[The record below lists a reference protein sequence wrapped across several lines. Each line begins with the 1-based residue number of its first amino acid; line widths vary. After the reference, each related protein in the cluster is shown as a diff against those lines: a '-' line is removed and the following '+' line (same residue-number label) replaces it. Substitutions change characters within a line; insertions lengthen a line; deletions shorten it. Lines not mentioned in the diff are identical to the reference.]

1 MLLFS
6 IGRLVLI
13 KVFYRNNS
21 IFEIYVVDV
30 FVLFLGNLY
39 FFYFGYIEYWMYL
52 VVDLFLDT
60 DLIVFKNFKLFC
72 KMSGFLN
79 WFDFFLFF
87 WNVLNFVYWNSGL
100 GKF

>member
-13 KVFYRNNS
+13 KVRYRNNS

-39 FFYFGYIEYWMYL
+39 FFYFGYIEY
-52 VVDLFLDT
+52 
-60 DLIVFKNFKLFC
+60 
-72 KMSGFLN
+72 
-79 WFDFFLFF
+79 
-87 WNVLNFVYWNSGL
+87 
-100 GKF
+100 